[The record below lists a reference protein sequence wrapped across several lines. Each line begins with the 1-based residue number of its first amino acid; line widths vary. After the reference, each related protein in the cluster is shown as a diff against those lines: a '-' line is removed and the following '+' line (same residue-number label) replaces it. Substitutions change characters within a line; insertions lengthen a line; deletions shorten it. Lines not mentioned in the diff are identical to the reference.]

1 MGQPKWVEVILTL
14 TYRDRGGFINNNE
27 LIVCVNNLDRTIGH
41 THFMPERYVLHS
53 SQSLRARKMSA
64 NEITNILIK

>member
-1 MGQPKWVEVILTL
+1 MIIFIEKQRRVGQPVRGRGSAKVGEVILTL

-27 LIVCVNNLDRTIGH
+27 LIVCVHDRDWTIGH

-53 SQSLRARKMSA
+53 SQY
-64 NEITNILIK
+64 